1 MKQALIKLK
10 PTKLAR
16 LKKEEPEI
24 VTAVKLGSPTESTI
38 MVEEECKQSIDQP
51 TIPPPFDKYF
61 DRSWFPKEA
70 TYDKSSVTLALI
82 AKFKIVEPL
91 VLKEM
96 LQCIVDIHK

>member
-10 PTKLAR
+10 PTKLTR

-38 MVEEECKQSIDQP
+38 IVEEECKQSIDQP

-61 DRSWFPKEA
+61 DRRWFPKEA

-91 VLKEM
+91 VLKEI